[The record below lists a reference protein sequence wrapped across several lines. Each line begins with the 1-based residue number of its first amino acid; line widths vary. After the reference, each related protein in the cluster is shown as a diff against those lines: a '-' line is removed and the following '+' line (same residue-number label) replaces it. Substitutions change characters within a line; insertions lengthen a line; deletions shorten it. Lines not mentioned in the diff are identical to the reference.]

1 MPVSLRIPLSSK
13 ALGPGDRAGRYR
25 VQHLLHQ
32 TARSSVYLVEHVV
45 LGTKAVLKMSLDG
58 VNTEIEAEA
67 LSLIQS
73 PYVPTLYDRG
83 VLGETHEHAVYFIA
97 EYVEGERLS
106 DVLRARRRLG
116 SFAAV
121 RMALQVLAALSE
133 AHRQGIVHGDV
144 KPDNL
149 LQQVQGDSARCVL
162 IDFGS
167 ARGAHPPQSSVV
179 AHPVQATP
187 AYAAPE
193 VINGAAPTVASDVFS
208 LACVLFECLSGRR
221 PEFDAQYV
229 LRAAL
234 SDLVPVHPALSEVL
248 GKALSV
254 EPSARYESAS
264 AFARSL
270 LEPQLESV
278 AAFVTVEGTEV
289 SRPQETLDTVDM
301 AKPGTEATFEPVSFR
316 GKVVND
322 TNVALLSTGK
332 PKVWFCSQDP
342 ALDKDTV
349 QDAIALLCTSMD
361 VEVLDSDARE
371 AKRMAGLD
379 AELPWVIVFG
389 DLHALLSE
397 PLLEEAGRR
406 GELAR
411 VLVSTHD
418 NLELLRSSV
427 NAIGLDGR
435 FCVTQPA
442 SELVDLINGAV
453 ERVRG
458 IRLHYDALRLAVH
471 DTQHDIRHVK
481 QCFERLLA

>member
-32 TARSSVYLVEHVV
+32 SARSSVYLVEHAV
-45 LGTKAVLKMSLDG
+45 LGTKAVLKVSLDG
-58 VNTEIEAEA
+58 VNTEIEGEA
-67 LSLIQS
+67 LGLMQS
-73 PYVPTLYDRG
+73 PYVPMLYDRG
-83 VLGETHEHAVYFIA
+83 VLSEAHDHAAYFIA

-106 DVLRARRRLG
+106 DVLRAHRRLG

-121 RMALQVLAALSE
+121 RMALQVLTALSE

-144 KPDNL
+144 KPDNVL
-149 LQQVQGDSARCVL
+149 YQTLDDSARCVL

-167 ARGAHPPQSSVV
+167 ARGVHPPQSSVV
-179 AHPVQATP
+179 TRPVQATP

-193 VINGAAPTVASDVFS
+193 VIHGASPTVASDVFS

-221 PEFDAQYV
+221 PEFDANFG

-234 SDLVPVHPALSEVL
+234 SDIVPVHPVLSEVL
-248 GKALSV
+248 AKALSV
-254 EPSARYESAS
+254 EPNARYESAS
-264 AFARSL
+264 AFARAL
-270 LEPQLESV
+270 LEPELESV
-278 AAFVTVEGTEV
+278 AAFVAVEGTEV
-289 SRPQETLDTVDM
+289 SRPQETLDTVDI
-301 AKPGTEATFEPVSFR
+301 AKPGAETTFEPVSFR

-322 TNVALLSTGK
+322 TNVPLLSTGK
-332 PKVWFCSQDP
+332 PKVWFFSQDP
-342 ALDKDTV
+342 AIDKDTV
-349 QDAIALLCTSMD
+349 QDTIALLCTSMD

-371 AKRMAGLD
+371 AKRAGLD
-379 AELPWVIVFG
+379 AELPWVVVFG
-389 DLHALLSE
+389 DLHALLND

-427 NAIGLDGR
+427 NASGLDGR

-442 SELVDLINGAV
+442 SELVGLINDAV
-453 ERVRG
+453 KRVRG
-458 IRLHYDALRLAVH
+458 IRLQYDALRLAVH